1 MMEARTAKN
10 RIERG
15 AAGLRDLVTLTK
27 PEVTLLVVA
36 ATAIGY
42 YLASPSPAERGRFV
56 GALIGTALV
65 SGGTAALN
73 MFMERELDARM
84 RRTALRPLPAGRM
97 RPATAFGV
105 GLGLAA
111 AGGGCLYAFVNGLS
125 SAIALAT
132 LATYLLIYTPLKRR
146 TGLCTFLGAFPG
158 AAPPLIGW
166 AAARGTLG
174 AEAWA
179 LFAILFL
186 WQFPHFLAIAWM
198 YRQDYA
204 RAGMRMLPPAD
215 DDGVATF
222 RRIVLFTAALV
233 PASFLPS
240 LLGVGGPVYL
250 AGAAVLGGAF
260 LASCVWA
267 ARNRTGWHARMLL
280 HASVAYL
287 PLLWGLLA
295 LDRRGS

>member
-1 MMEARTAKN
+1 MMEARTADHGT
-10 RIERG
+10 EEG
-15 AAGLRDLVTLTK
+15 ASGLRDLVTLTK
-27 PEVTLLVVA
+27 PEVTMLVVA
-36 ATAIGY
+36 ATAVGY
-42 YLASPSPAERGRFV
+42 YLASPSPVDGARFLA
-56 GALIGTALV
+56 ALAGTALV

-84 RRTALRPLPAGRM
+84 RRTASRPLPAGRM
-97 RPATAFGV
+97 RPATAFGFGV
-105 GLGLAA
+105 ALAA

-166 AAARGTLG
+166 AAARGALG
-174 AEAWA
+174 VEAWA

-204 RAGMRMLPPAD
+204 RAGMRMLPAAD
-215 DDGVATF
+215 DDGIATF

-240 LLGVGGPVYL
+240 LLGIGGPVYL
-250 AGAAVLGGAF
+250 TGAAVLGAAF
-260 LASCVWA
+260 FAGGLWA
-267 ARNRTGWHARMLL
+267 ARGRTGWHARVLL

-295 LDRRGS
+295 FDRRGS